1 MKKMIIVLSSVAVMT
16 FMLFASSIRVD
27 AESYEEYCEKWLQK
41 QREHDEKYMDELEAD
56 GNLTQEAIDSISKGT
71 SKRKP
76 NCKSNKSSNKYS
88 DSGRSSSSG
97 NTTSGK
103 GWVYS
108 ADELHVIGLPEGEDG
123 YTLPGWYGDID

>member
-1 MKKMIIVLSSVAVMT
+1 MRKMIIVLSSITVMT
-16 FMLFASSIRVD
+16 LMLLVSSIRVD

-41 QREHDEKYMDELEAD
+41 QRERDEKYMDELEAD

-76 NCKSNKSSNKYS
+76 NCKSNSSSNKNS